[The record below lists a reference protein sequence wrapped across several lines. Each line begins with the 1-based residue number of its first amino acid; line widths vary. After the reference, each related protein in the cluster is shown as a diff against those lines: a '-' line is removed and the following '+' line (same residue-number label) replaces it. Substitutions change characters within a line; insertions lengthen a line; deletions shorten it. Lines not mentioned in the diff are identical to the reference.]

1 MLFVNYFFSSFDP
14 DPTVRNTFWT
24 LAIGGAFTAMPP
36 WTVSQA
42 AVQRFLASESAKTA
56 QRYIQ

>member
-1 MLFVNYFFSSFDP
+1 MYCPSYSSFNP
-14 DPTVRNTFWT
+14 DPTIRNTFWT

-42 AVQRFLASESAKTA
+42 AVQRFLASKSAKTA
-56 QRYIQ
+56 QRYKF